1 VKYVFYSNEDGN
13 KKFNHHQNAWTVQY
27 IVPVNM
33 THSAA
38 GNPEDPASTHP
49 YLEGELVL
57 LSSPYQESGI
67 VTSESI
73 SQLSFMAAQ
82 LLQTL
87 GLSSVITLSKKVTD
101 FPVPSRDA
109 TIPGQGEF
117 G

>member
-1 VKYVFYSNEDGN
+1 
-13 KKFNHHQNAWTVQY
+13 
-27 IVPVNM
+27 M
-33 THSAA
+33 TDSAA
-38 GNPEDPASTHP
+38 GNPEDPAPTHP

-57 LSSPYQESGI
+57 LSSPYQESRI
-67 VTSESI
+67 ITSESI
-73 SQLSFMAAQ
+73 SQHSFMTAQ

-87 GLSSVITLSKKVTD
+87 GLSSVTTLLKKVID